1 MVNSF
6 FTSGVFGQS
15 SLPKSVF
22 LLKATTVNCAY
33 DECGCR
39 KCHLKLSNGVVFVM
53 PHMLYTKTL
62 TIPSFTP
69 NKTACGLLDGR

>member
-15 SLPKSVF
+15 SLPKHL
-22 LLKATTVNCAY
+22 LLKATTVKCAY

-39 KCHLKLSNGVVFVM
+39 KCHLKRSNGVVFVM

-62 TIPSFTP
+62 TIPSFTS
-69 NKTACGLLDGR
+69 NKIACGLPDGR